1 MTHPNPYRL
10 TDPPADSPP
19 ADAPSG
25 VSRGDVLR
33 SVLWAVVVVST
44 VANMAASF
52 GGARTWVHL
61 LCGAVTVL
69 GAGTLVVRNL
79 RGHK

>member
-10 TDPPADSPP
+10 TDPPADPP

-33 SVLWAVVVVST
+33 SVLWAAVVVST
-44 VANMAASF
+44 VADMAASY

-69 GAGTLVVRNL
+69 CAGTLVVRDL

>member
-1 MTHPNPYRL
+1 MTHTNPYRL
-10 TDPPADSPP
+10 TDPPA
-19 ADAPSG
+19 AGPSG

-33 SVLWAVVVVST
+33 SVLWAVVVLST
-44 VANMAASF
+44 VANMAASY

-69 GAGTLVVRNL
+69 CAGTLVVRNL

>member
-10 TDPPADSPP
+10 TDPPADPP
-19 ADAPSG
+19 ADGPSG

-44 VANMAASF
+44 VANMAASY

-69 GAGTLVVRNL
+69 CAGTLVVRNL
-79 RGHK
+79 RGRK